1 MYGQITGIRASAG
14 NKRSNAQG
22 RFRNTGK
29 IICRKK
35 KTILLGIAEKELR
48 DARLFR
54 LRIWSQKSVFELLNA
69 ASTVGRQRYILS
81 CCEAGKAYVF
91 LVPAVFG
98 TS

>member
-1 MYGQITGIRASAG
+1 MRKMYGQITGIRASAG

-35 KTILLGIAEKELR
+35 QIFLGIAEKELR

-54 LRIWSQKSVFELLNA
+54 LRIWSQKSVLELLNA

-81 CCEAGKAYVF
+81 
-91 LVPAVFG
+91 LL
-98 TS
+98 

>member
-1 MYGQITGIRASAG
+1 MRKMYGQITGIRASAG

-29 IICRKK
+29 NNLQKK
-35 KTILLGIAEKELR
+35 QFFLGIAEKELR

-54 LRIWSQKSVFELLNA
+54 LRIWSQKSVLELLNA

-81 CCEAGKAYVF
+81 
-91 LVPAVFG
+91 LL
-98 TS
+98 

>member
-35 KTILLGIAEKELR
+35 TIFLGIAEKELR

-54 LRIWSQKSVFELLNA
+54 LRIWPQKSVLELLNA

-81 CCEAGKAYVF
+81 CCEAGKANVF